1 MKSLNPFSRRER
13 ISGNLIESTWCVIF
27 AGYGRV
33 EGRCKN
39 YGWTLIPNTK
49 WNYSRSEHVKI
60 NCQIAKIVWKFDMPT
75 KAARWKYNLRNAEK
89 LYDFS
94 RNSKLFLRIS
104 FGTRMT
110 RINSQSAA
118 SGLPDRREKGT
129 LGIADGSWP
138 STAFFVISV
147 LRAWFVV
154 QPQAAVAVPAT
165 GVVGG
170 EGGGQ
175 EKIVDIRFCRHLN
188 TSFVGWQLA
197 LISIKF
203 KEIYSLREAF
213 FQKMTRTSRDT
224 HFAKLCYRF
233 WSIYLN
239 RDRKNRS
246 N

>member
-13 ISGNLIESTWCVIF
+13 ISGNLIESTWGVIF
-27 AGYGRV
+27 AGYRRV

-165 GVVGG
+165 GAA
-170 EGGGQ
+170 GGGWAGENRRHTILSTLEHQ
-175 EKIVDIRFCRHLN
+175 FRWLAVGTNFNKIERNLLVARSVFSKADAYKVEILILRNYAIDFDRF
-188 TSFVGWQLA
+188 T
-197 LISIKF
+197 
-203 KEIYSLREAF
+203 
-213 FQKMTRTSRDT
+213 
-224 HFAKLCYRF
+224 
-233 WSIYLN
+233 
-239 RDRKNRS
+239 
-246 N
+246 